1 MCHSGALTYCSW
13 ATDLFPLSEGLRN
26 KPRGSWNHLLSH
38 SQHLRAPGTQNMD
51 TPTRICMIHIYIMS
65 LPSFEGLSCLCLHS
79 ASRNQKT
86 KIATKPTRIW
96 NPVSRERSRI
106 SQAHRKQWA
115 SLPVTSETTGER
127 SLDPSVCRLDE
138 LARLLLPHRM
148 LGETHAVGITGA
160 SFHSKGKWE

>member
-1 MCHSGALTYCSW
+1 
-13 ATDLFPLSEGLRN
+13 
-26 KPRGSWNHLLSH
+26 
-38 SQHLRAPGTQNMD
+38 MD
-51 TPTRICMIHIYIMS
+51 IPTRICMIHIYIMS

-138 LARLLLPHRM
+138 LARLLLPPRM

-160 SFHSKGKWE
+160 SFRSKGKREWGVVLCKQLDVIDVGLRLSLFWELVHCHSSNFSLENIAFFKK